1 MPPEQIR
8 AARLQLGLTQAQFGD
23 LLGAHWV
30 TVSRW
35 ERGELAPTR
44 YQLQLLEC
52 FALAGPVPETA
63 HLAEIL
69 AGAGVA
75 AALLLL
81 LKAAKGGPCA
91 PERREKKRR
100 R

>member
-35 ERGELAPTR
+35 ERGELTPTR
-44 YQLQLLEC
+44 YQVELLER
-52 FALAGPVPETA
+52 FAVAGPAPEIADLAG
-63 HLAEIL
+63 IL

-75 AALLLL
+75 AALLVLL
-81 LKAAKGGPCA
+81 DAATGRPAAPPRKA
-91 PERREKKRR
+91 KKRR